1 MSQHTATISWRRN
14 GAVFTDNRFSRAHV
28 WRFDGGAEVPASA
41 TPNVVPPPLSD
52 PAGVDPEEAL
62 VAAASACH
70 MLWFLSLAAKKGF
83 LVESYEDEATGELG
97 KNLEGQQAITSVMLR
112 PQVAFA
118 GEKRPSPEDFSALH
132 HDAHSRCI
140 IANSIKAEVHCEP
153 TAR

>member
-14 GAVFTDNRFSRAHV
+14 EAAFTDNRYSRAHV

-62 VAAASACH
+62 VAATSACH
-70 MLWFLSLAAKKGF
+70 MLWFLSLAAQKGF
-83 LVESYEDEATGELG
+83 LVESYDDEATGELG
-97 KNLEGQQAITSVMLR
+97 KNSEGQQAITSVTLR
-112 PQVAFA
+112 PQVRFA
-118 GEKRPSPEDFSALH
+118 GEKRPSSEDFSTLH
-132 HDAHSRCI
+132 HDAHSRCT
-140 IANSIKAEVHCEP
+140 IANSIKAEVRCEP